1 MTKNQNSKN
10 SKNSSRRSRAST
22 SLPDEGDQLQSSH
35 NSRRSEA
42 LQNLQE
48 RVPGLRVPNYIDII
62 DDNENRE
69 PEIPASRNAQI
80 DASITLE
87 EG

>member
-1 MTKNQNSKN
+1 MIKNQNSKN
-10 SKNSSRRSRAST
+10 SKNSPCCFWASIP
-22 SLPDEGDQLQSSH
+22 LPDEGDKLQSSH

-69 PEIPASRNAQI
+69 PEIPTSRNAQI
-80 DASITLE
+80 DASMIPE

>member
-10 SKNSSRRSRAST
+10 SKNSPRRSRAST
-22 SLPDEGDQLQSSH
+22 LLPDEGDQLQSSH
-35 NSRRSEA
+35 NSRRSEV
-42 LQNLQE
+42 LRNFQE
-48 RVPGLRVPNYIDII
+48 RVLGLRVPNYIDII

-80 DASITLE
+80 DASMTSE

>member
-10 SKNSSRRSRAST
+10 SKNSPRRSRAST
-22 SLPDEGDQLQSSH
+22 PLPDEGDQLQSSH
-35 NSRRSEA
+35 NRRSEA
-42 LQNLQE
+42 LRNLQE
-48 RVPGLRVPNYIDII
+48 RVPGLRVPNYINIT

-80 DASITLE
+80 DASMTPE